1 MSATPSRS
9 HASSSRSSGELD
21 DLIQFVCVTQ
31 SRDEL
36 LELST
41 GRPGI
46 VVNVEVIDEGLE
58 AVGQDPGI
66 LGKDPS
72 LIVGVNEEDVQGVG
86 VAVATRRLR
95 EAVVPPPEER
105 SRRML
110 FMLRFVVVVLFGRCS
125 DRFSELRKVRVRA
138 LPTVV

>member
-1 MSATPSRS
+1 
-9 HASSSRSSGELD
+9 L
-21 DLIQFVCVTQ
+21 TQ
-31 SRDEL
+31 SRNEL
-36 LELST
+36 LELFTERS
-41 GRPGI
+41 GI
-46 VVNVEVIDEGLE
+46 VVTVEVIDEGLE
-58 AVGQDPGI
+58 AVRQHPGI
-66 LGKDPS
+66 LGKDPPF
-72 LIVGVNEEDVQGVG
+72 IVGVNEEDVQGVG

-95 EAVVPPPEER
+95 GAVVPPPEER